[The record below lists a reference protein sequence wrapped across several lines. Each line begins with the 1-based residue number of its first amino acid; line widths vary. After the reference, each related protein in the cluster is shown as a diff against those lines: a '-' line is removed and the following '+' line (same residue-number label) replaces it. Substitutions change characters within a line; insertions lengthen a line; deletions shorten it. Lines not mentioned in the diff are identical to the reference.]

1 MQCLLVLPLGKE
13 GKLETLIIRKTI
25 IYIKGIL
32 TCLKVCAKR
41 SYSRPHSIQ
50 KTEQDFY
57 PGLLSKNFFSLNH
70 PYKCEV

>member
-13 GKLETLIIRKTI
+13 GKLEIFAIPKTI

-57 PGLLSKNFFSLNH
+57 PDLLPKNFFYLNH
-70 PYKCEV
+70 LYKCVV